1 MTDHRPRVV
10 YCTATHN
17 IIDFVHAGAGETDD
31 MAITR
36 LKGKYGT
43 ALSAM
48 PAHEAQDLY
57 EARFK
62 TPVEEITADDFDYA
76 LNVLPPVG
84 WTHSR
89 GAQSFRISER
99 IAGRVT
105 AIYVEMTGRHFRFH
119 DDIRTPHDQ
128 ACERVLA
135 FIAATPTSQEAKR

>member
-1 MTDHRPRVV
+1 MTDQRPRVI

-17 IIDFVHAGAGETDD
+17 IIDFVRAGAGETDD
-31 MAITR
+31 MAIRR
-36 LKGKYGT
+36 LKGQYGT

-48 PAHEAQDLY
+48 PAQEAQNLY

-62 TPVEEITADDFDYA
+62 TPVEEITAEAFDDA

-84 WTHSR
+84 WTRSR

-105 AIYVEMTGRHFRFH
+105 AIYVEMAGRHFRFH
-119 DDIRTPHDQ
+119 DDIRTLHEE

-135 FIAATPTSQEAKR
+135 FIAATPTAQEGKR